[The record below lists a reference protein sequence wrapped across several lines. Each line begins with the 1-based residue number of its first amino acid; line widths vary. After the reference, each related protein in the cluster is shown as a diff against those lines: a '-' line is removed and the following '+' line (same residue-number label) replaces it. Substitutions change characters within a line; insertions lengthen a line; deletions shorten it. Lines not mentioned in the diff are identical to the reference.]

1 MNNTK
6 KGLIPTEV
14 IEWVKDGMNKQKGR
28 ISKEESK
35 GYVMFSGLV
44 DTYTYQVEG
53 TTNLATPVTV
63 QEWLDS
69 PLNIYLLM
77 EYFVNN

>member
-6 KGLIPTEV
+6 NGLIPTEV

-28 ISKEESK
+28 LSTEESK

-77 EYFVNN
+77 EYFVHN